1 MNGGGTFVNRR
12 RFLSSMGALGLAGW
26 AQRASALGT
35 PAESKL
41 RLGFDNFSIRGFDWK
56 APRLIDYAASLN
68 VDILLLSDLEVYESL
83 DPSYLKKIRR
93 RAEEAGI
100 ALQVGTGSIC
110 PTSQSYNEGKW
121 GPAVDHARLLLKV
134 ARQLGSPVAR
144 CYLGS
149 RRDRDGKGGIYR
161 HIDETVKV
169 LKAVKNEAE
178 DANIKI
184 AVENHA
190 GDMQAWE
197 LVNLIEAAG
206 KSYVGATIDPGNAV
220 WTVEDPMVN
229 LELLGPYV
237 VTTGIRDA
245 MVWETEQG
253 AEAMW
258 TNMGRGLVD
267 WPAYVRR
274 FREICPTNAFVLEI
288 ISYKWQGNLPYLTRD
303 FWTRFPKARASEFA
317 RFLALAKRGS
327 QFELPPERPAG
338 PEPAQQKFDLEES
351 IKYCRRVLGIGAKS

>member
-1 MNGGGTFVNRR
+1 MGNSRSSLNRR
-12 RFLSSMGALGLAGW
+12 GFLTSMAAMGMASLGRPSPGW
-26 AQRASALGT
+26 AAPSAG
-35 PAESKL
+35 KL
-41 RLGFDNFSIRGFDWK
+41 RLGFDNFSIRAFDWK

-83 DPSYLKKIRR
+83 EPSYLKKIRAQ
-93 RAEEAGI
+93 AEEAGV

-110 PTSQSYNEGKW
+110 PTSKSYNERKW

-134 ARQLGSPVAR
+134 ARRLGSPVAR

-149 RRDRDGKGGIYR
+149 RRDRDGDGGIYR

-169 LKAVKNEAE
+169 LKAVRNEAE

-197 LVNLIEAAG
+197 LVGLIEAAG
-206 KSYVGATIDPGNAV
+206 KSYVGATMDPGNAV

-237 VTTGIRDA
+237 VTTGIRDT
-245 MVWETEQG
+245 MVWETEEG
-253 AEAMW
+253 AKAMW
-258 TNMGRGLVD
+258 TNMGQGLTD
-267 WPAYVRR
+267 WPAYVKR
-274 FREICPTNAFVLEI
+274 FQEHCPTDTFVLEI
-288 ISYKWQGNLPYLTRD
+288 ISYKWQGDMPYLTRD
-303 FWTRFPKARASEFA
+303 FWKRFPKARAREFA
-317 RFLALAKRGS
+317 RFVALAKRGS
-327 QFELPPERPAG
+327 QFELPPGRPAG
-338 PEPAQQKFDLEES
+338 PESAQQKFDLEES
-351 IKYCRRVLGIGAKS
+351 IKYCREVLGIGVKG